1 MNDHTNDTRPD
12 VYPETI
18 EQYAPNADQLADVL
32 EQIENLHGTDVPAT
46 PVAKAIESTFTMP
59 IAVGNVRIDEL
70 SITRGNPQHGALR
83 SDDHVG
89 RYTAQQPAYCE
100 TCETQT
106 THEITYRA
114 HHYIAGS
121 HAAHCTLCDTA
132 TIDEDWG

>member
-1 MNDHTNDTRPD
+1 MSDLYPRRD
-12 VYPETI
+12 VYPDTI
-18 EQYAPNADQLADVL
+18 EQQGPNAAQLAEVL
-32 EQIENLHGTDVPAT
+32 EQIELLNGPDVPETA
-46 PVAKAIESTFTMP
+46 VAKAIESTFTLP
-59 IAVGNVRIDEL
+59 ISVGHVRIDEL
-70 SITRGNPQHGALR
+70 VITRGNPQHGAMR

-89 RYTAQQPAYCE
+89 RYTARQPAYCE

-121 HAAHCTLCDTA
+121 HAAHCSLCDTA